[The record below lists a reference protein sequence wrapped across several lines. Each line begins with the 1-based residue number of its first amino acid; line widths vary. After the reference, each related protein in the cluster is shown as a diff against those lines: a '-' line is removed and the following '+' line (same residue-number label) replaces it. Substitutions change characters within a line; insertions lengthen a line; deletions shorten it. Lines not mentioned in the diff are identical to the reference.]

1 MVDSKNKIEYV
12 PGFYA
17 EQKPNAADLAD
28 GYIREWAEEQQK
40 TEKEDIQLEK
50 LFPTICFSRIIGVG
64 AVEIADILAKKI
76 GYRVVDQQILEHITN
91 EIKLSNMTTD
101 SFDRRY
107 PGKMGEYLSHLF
119 NQTSFPDND
128 YNRHLFAT
136 IRAIAGLG
144 PTIFIGWGTHL
155 VLPRERVMAVR
166 FVCSKA
172 YPIKRLAK
180 ILNVEEQEIERKL
193 EDFNL
198 KQSYFYK
205 KVYHLEKASTQE
217 FDLVINC
224 DYINDPQWVAE
235 IVEENFRKK
244 FSIRTER

>member
-1 MVDSKNKIEYV
+1 MVDFNKDIEYV
-12 PGFYA
+12 PGFYSIT
-17 EQKPNAADLAD
+17 KPGAADLAD
-28 GYIREWAEEQQK
+28 RYIREWDEEQQK
-40 TEKEDIQLEK
+40 KEKEGIQPEK

-91 EIKLSNMTTD
+91 EIKLVNITTS
-101 SFDRRY
+101 SFDKRY
-107 PGKMGEYLSHLF
+107 PAKMSEYLSHLF
-119 NQTSFPDND
+119 NETFFPDND

-144 PTIFIGWGTHL
+144 PTIFVGWGTHL
-155 VLPRERVMAVR
+155 VLPRECVMAVR
-166 FVCSKA
+166 FICSKE
-172 YPIKRLAK
+172 YRIKRLAT
-180 ILNVEEQEIERKL
+180 IFNVEEKEIERKL

-224 DYINDPQWVAE
+224 DYVKDPQWAAE
-235 IVEENFRKK
+235 IVEKNFRKK
-244 FSIRTER
+244 FSIRD

>member
-1 MVDSKNKIEYV
+1 MVDFNKDIEYV
-12 PGFYA
+12 PGFYSIT
-17 EQKPNAADLAD
+17 KPGAADLAD
-28 GYIREWAEEQQK
+28 HYIREWDEQQQK
-40 TEKEDIQLEK
+40 KEKEDIQPEK

-64 AVEIADILAKKI
+64 AVEIADILSKKI
-76 GYRVVDQQILEHITN
+76 GYRVVDQQILAHIT
-91 EIKLSNMTTD
+91 EQITLSNITTA

-107 PGKMGEYLSHLF
+107 PGKMSEYLLHLF
-119 NQTSFPDND
+119 NETSFPDND

-155 VLPRERVMAVR
+155 VLPREHVMAVR

-172 YPIKRLAK
+172 YRIKRLAA
-180 ILNVEEQEIERKL
+180 IFNVEEHEIERKL

-217 FDLVINC
+217 FDLVVNC
-224 DYINDPQWVAE
+224 DYINDPQWAAE

-244 FSIRTER
+244 FSIRT